1 MASITNN
8 NNQSLTTTTN
18 SNSTNDDN
26 GIDEYKI
33 LKTISGIENKIYN
46 LQAEVARKNKE
57 IQLLTEEISKL
68 KQPMIERRK
77 HIMAA
82 SIPTTNPPPT
92 KRRCTSVLQPATIE
106 ALEEERAEPIEIGI
120 LVLPAGFE
128 SACGIMTKILLYLDI
143 RSLCNVKR
151 SSLIQ
156 QCRKRFGCDD
166 FERVRDVALKLD
178 YEGRRSINEMRLS
191 HPARRLYLL
200 IERYK
205 NEFPHGTGYG
215 GGDEIPIPIVCA
227 CERGRMDDVELFVN
241 LHPFHKYITNRDV
254 NGYRDDMTL
263 KEYVNQVGTDS
274 RGREYTP
281 LMPAALNEHFHVVK
295 YLIEQGEADPNIA
308 RSDGF
313 NALHLA
319 AGNNR
324 TNTELIELLL
334 THMSLDSINKKNG
347 DGETPLDRAYAYND
361 SPIRQEIIALLRS
374 KGGKANNY
382 DENGRYVGEGNG
394 DLNH

>member
-1 MASITNN
+1 MASI
-8 NNQSLTTTTN
+8 
-18 SNSTNDDN
+18 
-26 GIDEYKI
+26 I
-33 LKTISGIENKIYN
+33 
-46 LQAEVARKNKE
+46 
-57 IQLLTEEISKL
+57 
-68 KQPMIERRK
+68 
-77 HIMAA
+77 
-82 SIPTTNPPPT
+82 TNPPHA
-92 KRRCTSVLQPATIE
+92 KRQRTTLKPSTIE

-128 SACGIMTKILLYLDI
+128 SACGIMTNILQYLDI

-166 FERVRDVALKLD
+166 FERVRDEALSID

-205 NEFPHGTGYG
+205 REFPHGT
-215 GGDEIPIPIVCA
+215 PIVCA
-227 CERGRMDDVELFVN
+227 CRHGRMDDVELFMN

-263 KEYVNQVGTDS
+263 KEYVNQVGRTS
-274 RGREYTP
+274 RGGGYAP
-281 LMPAALNEHFHVVK
+281 LIPAAAHEHFQVVK

-308 RSDGF
+308 NSSSGW
-313 NALHLA
+313 NALHYA
-319 AGNNR
+319 VHYNR
-324 TNTELIELLL
+324 TNTELIQFLLNHL
-334 THMSLDSINKKNG
+334 PLDSINKRATIGNRF
-347 DGETPLDRAYAYND
+347 TPTDLAYYFNH
-361 SPIRQEIIALLRS
+361 SPSRQEIIAFLRS
-374 KGGKANNY
+374 KGGKANCH
-382 DENGRYVGEGNG
+382 DENGRDVGPGNG